1 MISRKLFSAILG
13 ASLALLC
20 SAPVLAQLGTA
31 GISGL
36 VTDTNGAA
44 VPNAH
49 VVVKN
54 KATGQTRE
62 TTASGEGIYTFQNL
76 PPASYEIRV
85 EAANFAP
92 AVVEAVTLNV
102 GEIPAINVTLSPA
115 GAQATV
121 VVTPGDVLNVDT
133 NTSQVAG
140 VINERTL
147 TNLPLNGRNFLDL
160 AFLIPGNAP
169 APNYDPTKTTT
180 IEVSSAGQLGRGGNI
195 AVDGADNNDDV
206 VGGTLQNF
214 PQDGIGEFQIATN
227 RFSAEIGRSASSAI
241 NIVTKGGSNDIH
253 GSGAFFF
260 RNSRL
265 SSVLPT
271 LDRNLITTQGRPPFD
286 REQYAASIGGP
297 IKRDRAWFFAAFEYR
312 NQDGVVITG
321 VRDLTARRVVT
332 SFSPAPLND
341 LLFTA
346 RGDWQTGKNDRMAFR
361 FSVQHEDDVDRGSLR
376 RPIGTA
382 DNRQHSFNRYNSF
395 VYNWTHTFSSNVL
408 NDFVFHENKFLNRIP
423 SFVENKNEI
432 RFPSVQDGG
441 NFRIP
446 QQTPQNRVQFRD
458 NLSWTKGAH
467 ALKFGGEFQRIDA
480 GAVFDLFGSG
490 TIETTE
496 DFGTLDRNGDGLVN
510 DNDIVIADTIRSTA
524 PVRPPTVND
533 LDNYYFAFYAQDDW
547 KVRPN
552 FTLNMGLRWEVD
564 TDAKNLKHFN
574 EINPILLPFVGS
586 SRSREYNNF
595 APRIGFNWD
604 PWRNGRTSIR
614 GGYGIYYDRI
624 VLEVPLL
631 ERLLDGRKLGI
642 EVRLG
647 SVCNTPDGS
656 CGSAGTFLPGTPTLT
671 NPFTGTAISGVGI
684 GINILDKNLST
695 PYVQQFNLGF
705 QRELTRDL
713 IVSVDGIH
721 SFGSKFIIGRFIGS
735 VFNPSIGG
743 NDDVVNIESSVK
755 TWYDG
760 LLVNVQKRFSNR
772 YSFNA
777 SYTLQKSFNFSND
790 DQIPFQVPPLNHKNL
805 RLDKGPPPNE
815 ERHRFTFHA
824 VADLPY
830 GFQLSPIYT
839 LASAVPFDIQI
850 PGGSRRICELQRNAG
865 GRTFHIGS
873 QLNAFITQLNAAGGS
888 LCASQNS
895 TTGEFQTRVILPLVR
910 DDLKLGDNF
919 QSFDLRLTKT
929 FKFGERFS
937 VQGIA
942 EVFNLFN
949 ITNIRGVNNVNF
961 SGFQNTL
968 TRDSQ
973 NSADPGFL
981 RSSSFGSAVQTAGGV
996 FGTGGPRAFQF
1007 AARVNF

>member
-1 MISRKLFSAILG
+1 MFSRKLFSATLLPIL
-13 ASLALLC
+13 
-20 SAPVLAQLGTA
+20 VLSSIAIVFGQLGTA

-36 VTDTNGAA
+36 VSDTNGAA
-44 VPNAH
+44 ITNAR

-62 TTASGEGIYTFQNL
+62 TTTSGEGTYTFQNL
-76 PPASYEIRV
+76 PPATYEIRV
-85 EAANFAP
+85 EAPNFAQ
-92 AVVEAVTLNV
+92 AVVETVTLNV
-102 GEIPAINVTLSPA
+102 GEIPAINVTLKPA
-115 GAQATV
+115 GAQETV
-121 VVTPGDVLNVDT
+121 VITPSDALSVDT
-133 NTSQVAG
+133 NTSQISG
-140 VINERTL
+140 VINDRTL
-147 TNLPLNGRNFLDL
+147 TNMPLNGRNFLDL

-241 NIVTKGGSNDIH
+241 NIITKSGSNEFH

-260 RNSRL
+260 RNSSL
-265 SSVLPT
+265 SAVLPT
-271 LDRNLITTQGRPPFD
+271 LDRNLVQAEGTPPFD
-286 REQYAASIGGP
+286 REQYAVSVGGP

-312 NQDGVVITG
+312 NQDGVVITA
-321 VRDLTARRVVT
+321 VRDLAARRVVT
-332 SFSPAPLND
+332 SFAPAPLND
-341 LLFTA
+341 LLFTG
-346 RGDWQTGKNDRMAFR
+346 RGDWQTGKKDRMAFR
-361 FSVQHEDDVDRGSLR
+361 YSDQREDDVDRGSLR

-382 DNRQHSFNRYNSF
+382 ENRQHSFNHYHAF
-395 VYNWTHTFSSNVL
+395 VYNWTHTFSPTLL
-408 NDFVFHENKFLNRIP
+408 NDFVFHENNFLNRIP

-458 NLSWTKGAH
+458 NLSWIRGVH
-467 ALKFGGEFQRIDA
+467 ALKFGGEFQRIDS

-496 DFGTLDRNGDGLVN
+496 DFATRDRNGDGQVN
-510 DNDIVIADTIRSTA
+510 DNDIVIADTIRSAA

-552 FTLNMGLRWEVD
+552 FTLNLGLRWEVD
-564 TDAKNLKHFN
+564 TDAKDLKHFD
-574 EINPILLPFVGS
+574 EINPILRPFVGT
-586 SRSREYNNF
+586 SRNREYNNF

-642 EVRLG
+642 QVRLG
-647 SVCNTPDGS
+647 SELDA
-656 CGSAGTFLPGTPTLT
+656 AGNFLPGTPTLA
-671 NPFTGTAISGVGI
+671 NPFTGTALTGVGI
-684 GINILDKNLST
+684 GINILDHNLST

-705 QRELTRDL
+705 QREFTRDL
-713 IVSVDGIH
+713 IFSADYIH
-721 SFGSKFIIGRFIGS
+721 AFGSKFIIGRFIGS

-760 LLVNVQKRFSNR
+760 MLLNAQKRFSNR

-790 DQIPFQVPPLNHKNL
+790 DQIPFQVPPLNPNNL

-815 ERHRFTFHA
+815 ERHRFTFQA
-824 VADLPY
+824 VVDMPY

-839 LASAVPFDIQI
+839 LASGVPFDIQLPPDIGGTRI
-850 PGGSRRICELQRNAG
+850 PVLQRNAA
-865 GRTFHIGS
+865 GRTFSTGS
-873 QLNAFITQLNAAGGS
+873 ELNTFINQFNTGRPL
-888 LCASQNS
+888 AS
-895 TTGEFQTRVILPLVR
+895 RLPLVR
-910 DDLKLGDNF
+910 DDLELGDSF
-919 QSFDLRLTKT
+919 QSLDVRVTKT
-929 FKFGERFS
+929 FRFSERFNI
-937 VQGIA
+937 QGLA

-949 ITNIRGVNNVNF
+949 VTNVRGVNNVNF

-968 TRDSQ
+968 LRDSS
-973 NSADPGFL
+973 NTADPGFL
-981 RSSSFGSAVQTAGGV
+981 RSSRFGSAIQTAGGV

-1007 AARVNF
+1007 AVRVNF

>member
-13 ASLALLC
+13 TSLALLW
-20 SAPVLAQLGTA
+20 SASVLAQLGTA

-36 VTDTNGAA
+36 VTDPNGAA
-44 VPNAH
+44 VPNAR

-54 KATGQTRE
+54 KATGQTRD

-76 PPASYEIRV
+76 PPATYEIRV
-85 EAANFAP
+85 EAPNFAP
-92 AVVEAVTLNV
+92 AIVEAVTLNV
-102 GEIPAINVTLSPA
+102 GEVPAINVTLSPA

-133 NTSQVAG
+133 NTSQVSG

-265 SSVLPT
+265 SAVLPT
-271 LDRNLITTQGRPPFD
+271 LDRALVQTAGRPPFD

-297 IKRDRAWFFAAFEYR
+297 IKRDRAWFFGAFEYR

-321 VRDLTARRVVT
+321 IRDLTAQRVVT
-332 SFSPAPLND
+332 SFSAAPLND
-341 LLFTA
+341 LLFTS

-361 FSVQHEDDVDRGSLR
+361 YSDQREDDVDRGSLR

-382 DNRQHSFNRYNSF
+382 DNRQHSFNKYHAF
-395 VYNWTHTFSSNVL
+395 VYNWTHTFSPTVL
-408 NDFVFHENKFLNRIP
+408 NDFIFHENNFLNRIP
-423 SFVENKNEI
+423 AFVENKNEI

-441 NFRIP
+441 NFRVP

-458 NLSWTKGAH
+458 NLSWARGAH

-480 GAVFDLFGSG
+480 GALFDLFGSG

-496 DFGTLDRNGDGLVN
+496 DFATRDRNGDGLIN
-510 DNDIVIADTIRSTA
+510 DNDIVIADTIRSAA
-524 PVRPPTVND
+524 PVRPPTVDN

-564 TDAKNLKHFN
+564 TDVKDLKHFN
-574 EINPILLPFVGS
+574 EINPILLPFTGS

-604 PWRNGRTSIR
+604 PWSNGRTSIR

-647 SVCNTPDGS
+647 SVLDA
-656 CGSAGTFLPGTPTLT
+656 AGNFVAGTPTLA
-671 NPFTGTAISGVGI
+671 NPFTGTPISGVGI
-684 GINILDKNLST
+684 GINILDRNLST

-705 QRELTRDL
+705 QREISRDL

-735 VFNPSIGG
+735 VFNPTIGG

-760 LLVNVQKRFSNR
+760 LLVSAQKRFSNR

-790 DQIPFQVPPLNHKNL
+790 DQIPFQVPPLNPNNL

-830 GFQLSPIYT
+830 GFQLSPIFT
-839 LASAVPFDIQI
+839 LASGVPFDIQLPPDIGGTRI
-850 PGGSRRICELQRNAG
+850 PVLQRNAG
-865 GRTFHIGS
+865 GRTFGTGS
-873 QLNAFITQLNAAGGS
+873 ELNAFISQFNTGRPL
-888 LCASQNS
+888 ASQ
-895 TTGEFQTRVILPLVR
+895 LPLVP
-910 DDLKLGDNF
+910 DNVKLGDSF
-919 QSFDLRLTKT
+919 QSLDLRLTKT
-929 FKFGERFS
+929 FRFNEHFNI
-937 VQGIA
+937 QGIA

-949 ITNIRGVNNVNF
+949 VTNIRGVNNVNF

-968 TRDSQ
+968 LRDSA
-973 NSADPGFL
+973 NIADPGFL
-981 RSSSFGSAVQTAGGV
+981 RSSRFGSAIQTAGGV

-1007 AARVNF
+1007 AVRVNY

>member
-1 MISRKLFSAILG
+1 MFSRKLFTATLLPALVLSLTAIV
-13 ASLALLC
+13 S
-20 SAPVLAQLGTA
+20 AQLGTA

-36 VTDTNGAA
+36 VLDPNGAA
-44 VPNAH
+44 VPNSR
-49 VVVKN
+49 VIVKN
-54 KATGQTRE
+54 TATGQTRE

-76 PPASYEIRV
+76 PPATYEIRV
-85 EAANFAP
+85 EAPNFAP
-92 AVVEAVTLNV
+92 SVVEKVILNV
-102 GEIPAINVTLSPA
+102 GEVPAINVTLKPA
-115 GAQATV
+115 GAQETV
-121 VVTPGDVLNVDT
+121 VITPSDVLSVDT
-133 NTSQVAG
+133 NTSQVSG

-214 PQDGIGEFQIATN
+214 PQDGIAEFQIATN

-241 NIVTKGGSNDIH
+241 NIVTKSGSNEFH

-260 RNSRL
+260 RHSRL
-265 SSVLPT
+265 SAVLPT
-271 LDRNLITTQGRPPFD
+271 LDRSLVAAQGRPPFD
-286 REQYAASIGGP
+286 REQYAVSIGGP

-332 SFSPAPLND
+332 SFSAAPLND
-341 LLFTA
+341 LLFTG
-346 RGDWQTGKNDRMAFR
+346 RGDWQVGKNDQMAFR
-361 FSVQHEDDVDRGSLR
+361 YSNQREDDVDRGSLR

-382 DNRQHSFNRYNSF
+382 DNRQHSFNRYHSF
-395 VYNWTHTFSSNVL
+395 VYNWTHTFSPNLL
-408 NDFVFHENKFLNRIP
+408 NEFVIHENNFLNRIP
-423 SFVENKNEI
+423 SFVENLNEI

-446 QQTPQNRVQFRD
+446 QQTPQNRWQVRD
-458 NLSWTKGAH
+458 NLSWTNGAH
-467 ALKFGGEFQRIDA
+467 AFKFGGEFQRLDA
-480 GAVFDLFGSG
+480 GALFDLFGSG

-496 DFGTLDRNGDGLVN
+496 DFATQDRNGDGQVN
-510 DNDIVIADTIRSTA
+510 DTDIVIADTIRSVA
-524 PVRPPTVND
+524 PVRPPTVED

-552 FTLNMGLRWEVD
+552 FTLNLGLRWEVD
-564 TDAKNLKHFN
+564 TDVKNLKNFDQ
-574 EINPILLPFVGS
+574 INPILIPFVGT

-595 APRIGFNWD
+595 APRVGFNWD
-604 PWRNGRTSIR
+604 PWRDGRTSIR
-614 GGYGIYYDRI
+614 GGYGVYYDRI

-642 EVRLG
+642 QVRLG
-647 SVCNTPDGS
+647 SELDA
-656 CGSAGTFLPGTPTLT
+656 AGNFLPGTPTLA
-671 NPFTGTAISGVGI
+671 NPFVGTALTGVGVGI
-684 GINILDKNLST
+684 NVLDPNLST

-713 IVSVDGIH
+713 IFSADYIH
-721 SFGSKFIIGRFIGS
+721 AFGSKFIIGRFIGS
-735 VFNPSIGG
+735 VFNPAIGG

-760 LLVNVQKRFSNR
+760 LLLNAQKRLSNR
-772 YSFNA
+772 YRFNA
-777 SYTLQKSFNFSND
+777 SYTLQKSFNYSND
-790 DQIPFQVPPLNHKNL
+790 DQIPFQVPPLNPNNL
-805 RLDKGPPPNE
+805 QLDKGPPPNE
-815 ERHRFTFHA
+815 ERHRFTFYA
-824 VADLPY
+824 EIGMPY

-839 LASAVPFDIQI
+839 LASDVPFDIQLPPDI
-850 PGGSRRICELQRNAG
+850 GGTRIRTLQRNAG
-865 GRTFHIGS
+865 ARTFHTGS
-873 QLNAFITQLNAAGGS
+873 ELNAFINEFNAGRP
-888 LCASQNS
+888 LAS
-895 TTGEFQTRVILPLVR
+895 RLPLVR
-910 DDLKLGDNF
+910 DDLHLGDPF
-919 QSFDLRLTKT
+919 QSLDVRLTKEFRIT
-929 FKFGERFS
+929 EHFNI
-937 VQGIA
+937 QGIA

-949 ITNIRGVNNVNF
+949 VTNIRGVNNVNF

-968 TRDSQ
+968 LRDSTDL
-973 NSADPGFL
+973 ADPGFL
-981 RSSSFGSAVQTAGGV
+981 RSSRFGSAIQTAGGV

-1007 AARVNF
+1007 AVRLIF

>member
-1 MISRKLFSAILG
+1 
-13 ASLALLC
+13 
-20 SAPVLAQLGTA
+20 VL
-31 GISGL
+31 
-36 VTDTNGAA
+36 DTNGAA
-44 VPNAH
+44 VPSAR

-62 TTASGEGIYTFQNL
+62 TTTSGEGTYTLQNL
-76 PPASYEIRV
+76 PPATYEVRV
-85 EAANFAP
+85 EASNFAQ
-92 AVVEAVTLNV
+92 AVVETVTLNV
-102 GEIPAINVTLSPA
+102 GEVLAINVTLSPA
-115 GAQATV
+115 GAQASV
-121 VVTPGDVLNVDT
+121 VITPSDVLNVDT

-147 TNLPLNGRNFLDL
+147 ANLPLNGRNFLDL

-214 PQDGIGEFQIATN
+214 PQDGIGEFQIVTN

-241 NIVTKGGSNDIH
+241 NIVTKGGSNEFH

-265 SSVLPT
+265 SAVLPT
-271 LDRNLITTQGRPPFD
+271 LDRGLVQTAGRPPFD
-286 REQYAASIGGP
+286 REQYTASIGGP

-332 SFSPAPLND
+332 SFSPALLND
-341 LLFTA
+341 LLFTT

-361 FSVQHEDDVDRGSLR
+361 YSDQREDDVDRGSLR

-382 DNRQHSFNRYNSF
+382 DNRQHSFNRYHSF
-395 VYNWTHTFSSNVL
+395 VYNWTHTFSPAVL
-408 NDFVFHENKFLNRIP
+408 NDVVFHENNFLNRIP

-458 NLSWTKGAH
+458 NLSWTTGAH

-490 TIETTE
+490 TLFTTE
-496 DFGTLDRNGDGLVN
+496 DFASRDRNSDGQVN
-510 DNDIVIADTIRSTA
+510 DNDIPVAITISSAA
-524 PVRPPTVND
+524 PVRPPTVDD

-552 FTLNMGLRWEVD
+552 FTLNLGLRWEVD
-564 TDAKNLKHFN
+564 TDAKNLKHFD

-595 APRIGFNWD
+595 APRVGFNWD
-604 PWRNGRTSIR
+604 PWSNGRTSIR

-631 ERLLDGRKLGI
+631 ERLLDGRKLSLG
-642 EVRLG
+642 VRTG
-647 SVCNTPDGS
+647 SVLDASGN
-656 CGSAGTFLPGTPTLT
+656 FVPGTPTLA
-671 NPFTGTAISGVGI
+671 NPFVGTLIPGAGAV

-695 PYVQQFNLGF
+695 PYVQQFNLGV
-705 QRELTRDL
+705 QREIAPDL
-713 IVSVDGIH
+713 VLSADFIH
-721 SFGSKFIIGRFIGS
+721 SFGSKFIIGRAIGS
-735 VFNPSIGG
+735 VFNPVAGG
-743 NDDVVNIESSVK
+743 TDGVVNIESSVK
-755 TWYDG
+755 NWYDG
-760 LLVNVQKRFSNR
+760 LLINAQKRFSHR

-790 DQIPFQVPPLNHKNL
+790 DQIPFQVGPLDNNNL
-805 RLDKGPPPNE
+805 RLEKGPPPNE
-815 ERHRFTFHA
+815 ERHRFTFYG
-824 VADLPY
+824 VVDIPY
-830 GFQLSPIYT
+830 GFQVSPIYT
-839 LASAVPFDIQI
+839 LASDVPFDIQLPPDIGGTRI
-850 PGGSRRICELQRNAG
+850 PQLQRNAG
-865 GRTFHIGS
+865 GRTFRTGS
-873 QLNAFITQLNAAGGS
+873 ELNVFINQFNAGRP
-888 LCASQNS
+888 LAS
-895 TTGEFQTRVILPLVR
+895 RLPLVR
-910 DDLKLGDNF
+910 DELKLGDSF

-929 FKFGERFS
+929 FRFSERFNI
-937 VQGIA
+937 QAIA

-949 ITNIRGVNNVNF
+949 VTNIRGVNNVNF

-968 TRDSQ
+968 LRDSA
-973 NSADPGFL
+973 NSAAPGYL

-996 FGTGGPRAFQF
+996 FGTGGPRGFQF
-1007 AARVNF
+1007 AVRINY

>member
-1 MISRKLFSAILG
+1 MFFRKPFYAPIVVALILSSG
-13 ASLALLC
+13 TIA
-20 SAPVLAQLGTA
+20 VGQLGTA
-31 GISGL
+31 GISGQVL
-36 VTDTNGAA
+36 DTNGAA
-44 VPNAH
+44 ITNAR
-49 VVVKN
+49 VVVRN

-62 TTASGEGIYTFQNL
+62 TTTGSEGTYTFQNL
-76 PPASYEIRV
+76 PPANYEIRV
-85 EAANFAP
+85 EAQNFAQ
-92 AVVEAVTLNV
+92 AVVETVPLNV
-102 GEIPAINVTLSPA
+102 GEVPAINVTLSPA
-115 GAQATV
+115 GAEATV
-121 VVTPGDVLNVDT
+121 VITPSDVLNVDT
-133 NTSQVAG
+133 NTSQIAG

-214 PQDGIGEFQIATN
+214 PQDGIAEFQIATN

-241 NIVTKGGSNDIH
+241 NIVTKGGSNEFH

-265 SSVLPT
+265 SAILPT
-271 LDRNLITTQGRPPFD
+271 LDRDLVRAQGRPPFD
-286 REQYAASIGGP
+286 REQYAVSFGGP
-297 IKRDRAWFFAAFEYR
+297 VARDRAWFFAAFEYR

-321 VRDLTARRVVT
+321 VRDLASRRVLT

-341 LLFTA
+341 LLFTT
-346 RGDWQTGKNDRMAFR
+346 RGDWQTGRNDRMAFR
-361 FSVQHEDDVDRGSLR
+361 FSMQREDDVDRGSLR

-382 DNRQHSFNRYNSF
+382 ENRQHSFNKYYSF
-395 VYNWTHTFSSNVL
+395 VYNWAHTFSPNLL
-408 NDFVFHENKFLNRIP
+408 NDFVFHENNFLNRIP
-423 SFVENKNEI
+423 AFVENRNEI

-446 QQTPQNRVQFRD
+446 QQTPQNRVQIRD
-458 NLSWTKGAH
+458 NLSWTRGRH
-467 ALKFGGEFQRIDA
+467 AWKFGGEFQRLDA

-490 TIETTE
+490 TIETVE
-496 DFGTLDRNGDGLVN
+496 DFATQDRNGDGQIN
-510 DNDIVIADTIRSTA
+510 DNDILIADTIRSAA
-524 PVRPPTVND
+524 PVRPPTVQD

-552 FTLNMGLRWEVD
+552 FTLNLGLRWEVD
-564 TDAKNLKHFN
+564 TDTKNLRNFDA
-574 EINPILLPFVGS
+574 INPILRPFVGT
-586 SRSREYNNF
+586 SRSREYDNF
-595 APRIGFNWD
+595 GPRVGFNWD
-604 PWRNGRTSIR
+604 PWADGRTSIR

-631 ERLLDGRKLGI
+631 ERLLDGRKLAI

-647 SVCNTPDGS
+647 SEVDA
-656 CGSAGTFLPGTPTLT
+656 AGNFLPGTPTLA
-671 NPFTGTAISGVGI
+671 NPFTGTPITGVGI
-684 GINILDKNLST
+684 GINILDSDLST

-705 QRELTRDL
+705 QRELARDL
-713 IVSVDGIH
+713 IISGDYIH
-721 SFGSKFIIGRFIGS
+721 AFGSKFIIGRFIGS
-735 VFNPSIGG
+735 VFNPNIGG

-760 LLVNVQKRFSNR
+760 FLFNAQKRFSNR

-790 DQIPFQVPPLNHKNL
+790 DQIPFQVPPLNPNNL
-805 RLDKGPPPNE
+805 QLDKGPPPNE

-824 VADLPY
+824 VIDMPY
-830 GFQLSPIYT
+830 DFQLSPIFT
-839 LASAVPFDIQI
+839 LASGVPFDIQLPPDLGSTRI
-850 PGGSRRICELQRNAG
+850 PVLQRNAA
-865 GRTFHIGS
+865 GRTFQRGS
-873 QLNAFITQLNAAGGS
+873 ELNAFITQFNSGRPLT
-888 LCASQNS
+888 SQ
-895 TTGEFQTRVILPLVR
+895 LPLVR
-910 DDLKLGDNF
+910 DELELGDSF

-929 FKFGERFS
+929 FRFTEHFNI
-937 VQGIA
+937 QGIA

-949 ITNIRGVNNVNF
+949 VTNVRGVNNVNF
-961 SGFQNTL
+961 SGFRNTL
-968 TRDSQ
+968 LRDST
-973 NSADPGFL
+973 NPADPGFL
-981 RSSSFGSAVQTAGGV
+981 RSSRFGSAIQTAGGV

-1007 AARVNF
+1007 AVRVNF

>member
-1 MISRKLFSAILG
+1 MFSRKLFSATL
-13 ASLALLC
+13 LPALVI
-20 SAPVLAQLGTA
+20 SSMAIVFAQLGTA

-36 VTDTNGAA
+36 VSDTNGAA
-44 VPNAH
+44 IANAR
-49 VVVKN
+49 VIVKN

-62 TTASGEGIYTFQNL
+62 ATASSEGIYTLQNL
-76 PPASYEIRV
+76 PPATYEIRV
-85 EAANFAP
+85 EAPNFAQ
-92 AVVEAVTLNV
+92 AVVESVTLNV
-102 GEIPAINVTLSPA
+102 GEVPAINVTLKPA
-115 GAQATV
+115 GAQETV
-121 VVTPGDVLNVDT
+121 VVTPGEVLAVDT
-133 NTSQVAG
+133 NTSQISG

-271 LDRNLITTQGRPPFD
+271 LDRNLVSTQGRPPFD

-321 VRDLTARRVVT
+321 IRDLTARRVVT
-332 SFSPAPLND
+332 SFSAAPLND

-361 FSVQHEDDVDRGSLR
+361 YSDQREDDVDRGSLR

-382 DNRQHSFNRYNSF
+382 DNRQHSFNKYHSF
-395 VYNWTHTFSSNVL
+395 VYNWTHTFSPTLL

-423 SFVENKNEI
+423 AFVENENEI

-441 NFRIP
+441 NFRVP
-446 QQTPQNRVQFRD
+446 QQTPQNRLQFRD
-458 NLSWTKGAH
+458 NLSWATGAH
-467 ALKFGGEFQRIDA
+467 ALKFGDEFQRIDA
-480 GAVFDLFGSG
+480 GALFDLFGSG

-496 DFGTLDRNGDGLVN
+496 DFATRDRNGDGLVN

-524 PVRPPTVND
+524 PVRPPTVDN
-533 LDNYYFAFYAQDDW
+533 LDNYYFALYAQDDW

-564 TDAKNLKHFN
+564 TDVKNLKHFN
-574 EINPILLPFVGS
+574 EINPILLPFTGS

-642 EVRLG
+642 QVRLG
-647 SVCNTPDGS
+647 SELDA
-656 CGSAGTFLPGTPTLT
+656 AGNFLPGTPTLA
-671 NPFTGTAISGVGI
+671 NPFTGTALTGVGI
-684 GINILDKNLST
+684 GINILDKNLRT

-705 QRELTRDL
+705 QRELRRDL
-713 IVSVDGIH
+713 VVSVDGIH

-735 VFNPSIGG
+735 VFNPAIGG

-760 LLVNVQKRFSNR
+760 LLVSAQKRFSNR

-790 DQIPFQVPPLNHKNL
+790 DQIPFQVPPLNPNNL
-805 RLDKGPPPNE
+805 LLDKGPPPNE

-839 LASAVPFDIQI
+839 LASGVPFDIQLPPDIGGTRI
-850 PGGSRRICELQRNAG
+850 PQLQRNAG
-865 GRTFHIGS
+865 GRTFRTGS
-873 QLNAFITQLNAAGGS
+873 ELNAFINQYNTGRPLV
-888 LCASQNS
+888 SQ
-895 TTGEFQTRVILPLVR
+895 LPLVP
-910 DDLKLGDNF
+910 DNVKLGDSF
-919 QSFDLRLTKT
+919 QSLDLRLTKT
-929 FKFGERFS
+929 FRFS
-937 VQGIA
+937 EHFNIQGIA

-949 ITNIRGVNNVNF
+949 VTNIRGVNNVNF

-968 TRDSQ
+968 LRDSA
-973 NSADPGFL
+973 NTADPGFL
-981 RSSSFGSAVQTAGGV
+981 RSSSFGSAIQTAGGV

-1007 AARVNF
+1007 AVRVNY

>member
-1 MISRKLFSAILG
+1 MFSRRFFAAMLLPAL
-13 ASLALLC
+13 LLC
-20 SAPVLAQLGTA
+20 SMSIVFAQLGTA

-44 VPNAH
+44 IANSRVT
-49 VVVKN
+49 VKN

-62 TTASGEGIYTFQNL
+62 TTANAEGIYTFQNL
-76 PPASYEIRV
+76 PPATYEIRV
-85 EAANFAP
+85 EATNFAP
-92 AVVEAVTLNV
+92 SVVESVTLNV
-102 GEIPAINVTLSPA
+102 GEVPAINVTLKPA
-115 GAQATV
+115 GASETV
-121 VVTPGDVLNVDT
+121 IITPSDVISVDT
-133 NTSQVAG
+133 NTSQISG

-227 RFSAEIGRSASSAI
+227 RFTAEIGRSASSAI
-241 NIVTKGGSNDIH
+241 NIVTKSGSNEFH

-265 SSVLPT
+265 SAVLPT
-271 LDRNLITTQGRPPFD
+271 LDRSLVAAQGRPPFD
-286 REQYAASIGGP
+286 REQYATSIGGP

-321 VRDLTARRVVT
+321 VRDLAARRVVT
-332 SFSPAPLND
+332 SFAAAPLND
-341 LLFTA
+341 LLFIG
-346 RGDWQTGKNDRMAFR
+346 RGDWQVSNHDRMAFR
-361 FSVQHEDDVDRGSLR
+361 YSDQREDDIDRGSLR

-382 DNRQHSFNRYNSF
+382 DNRQHSFNRYHAF
-395 VYNWTHTFSSNVL
+395 VYNWTHIFSPRVL
-408 NDFVFHENKFLNRIP
+408 NDFVFHENNFLNRIP
-423 SFVENKNEI
+423 SFVENRNEI

-458 NLSWTKGAH
+458 NLSWTRGAH
-467 ALKFGGEFQRIDA
+467 ALKFGGEFQRIDS

-496 DFGTLDRNGDGLVN
+496 DFATRDRNGDGQIN
-510 DNDIVIADTIRSTA
+510 DNDIVIADTIRSVA
-524 PVRPPTVND
+524 PVRPPTVEN
-533 LDNYYFAFYAQDDW
+533 LDNYYFAFYGQDDW
-547 KVRPN
+547 KIRPN
-552 FTLNMGLRWEVD
+552 FTLNLGLRWEVD
-564 TDAKNLKHFN
+564 TDAKDLKHFD
-574 EINPILLPFVGS
+574 EINPILRPFVGT
-586 SRSREYNNF
+586 SRGREYNNF

-604 PWRNGRTSIR
+604 PWRDGRTSIR

-631 ERLLDGRKLGI
+631 ERLLDGRKLAI
-642 EVRLG
+642 QVRLG
-647 SVCNTPDGS
+647 SQLDA
-656 CGSAGTFLPGTPTLT
+656 AGNFLPGTPTLA
-671 NPFTGTAISGVGI
+671 NPFVGTALTGVGI
-684 GINILDKNLST
+684 GINILDHDLST

-713 IVSVDGIH
+713 ILSADYIH
-721 SFGSKFIIGRFIGS
+721 AFGSKFIIGRFIGS

-760 LLVNVQKRFSNR
+760 MLLNVQKRFSNR

-790 DQIPFQVPPLNHKNL
+790 DQIPFQVPPLNANNL

-815 ERHRFTFHA
+815 ERHRFTFNA
-824 VADLPY
+824 VVDIPY

-839 LASAVPFDIQI
+839 LASDVPFDIQLPPDIGGTRI
-850 PGGSRRICELQRNAG
+850 PALQRNAG
-865 GRTFHIGS
+865 GRTFRTGS
-873 QLNAFITQLNAAGGS
+873 ELNAFINAFNTGRPV
-888 LCASQNS
+888 AS
-895 TTGEFQTRVILPLVR
+895 RLPLVR
-910 DDLKLGDNF
+910 DDLNLGDSF
-919 QSFDLRLTKT
+919 QSLDVRLTKT
-929 FKFGERFS
+929 FHFTERFNL
-937 VQGIA
+937 QGIA

-949 ITNIRGVNNVNF
+949 VTNIRGVNNVNF

-968 TRDSQ
+968 LRDST
-973 NSADPGFL
+973 NPADPGFL
-981 RSSSFGSAVQTAGGV
+981 RSSTFGSAIQTAGGV

-1007 AARVNF
+1007 AVRVNF

>member
-1 MISRKLFSAILG
+1 MLSRKLFSANLV
-13 ASLALLC
+13 LALIL
-20 SAPVLAQLGTA
+20 SAVATTFGQLGTA
-31 GISGL
+31 GISGQVL
-36 VTDTNGAA
+36 DTNGAA
-44 VPNAH
+44 VPSAR

-54 KATGQTRE
+54 KATGQARE
-62 TTASGEGIYTFQNL
+62 TTTSGEGTYTFQNL
-76 PPASYEIRV
+76 PPATYEIRI
-85 EAANFAP
+85 EAINFAQ
-92 AVVEAVTLNV
+92 AVVETVTLNV
-102 GEIPAINVTLSPA
+102 GEVPAINVTLSPA
-115 GAQATV
+115 GAQASV
-121 VVTPGDVLNVDT
+121 VITPSDVLNVDT

-147 TNLPLNGRNFLDL
+147 ANLPLNGRNFLDL

-214 PQDGIGEFQIATN
+214 PQDGIGEFQIVTN
-227 RFSAEIGRSASSAI
+227 RFSAEVGRSASSAI
-241 NIVTKGGSNDIH
+241 NIVTKSGGNDFH
-253 GSGAFFF
+253 GAGAFYY

-265 SSVLPT
+265 SAVLPT
-271 LDRNLITTQGRPPFD
+271 LDRGLVQTEGRPPFD

-321 VRDLTARRVVT
+321 VRDLVGRRVIT
-332 SFSPAPLND
+332 SFSAAPLND
-341 LLFTA
+341 LLFTG

-361 FSVQHEDDVDRGSLR
+361 YSDQREDDVDRGSLR
-376 RPIGTA
+376 RPIGTG
-382 DNRQHSFNRYNSF
+382 DNRQHSFNRYHSF
-395 VYNWTHTFSSNVL
+395 VYNWTHTFSPTVL
-408 NDFVFHENKFLNRIP
+408 NDFVFHENNFLNRIP

-458 NLSWTKGAH
+458 NLSWAAGAH

-496 DFGTLDRNGDGLVN
+496 DFAARDRNGDGQVN
-510 DNDIVIADTIRSTA
+510 DNDIVIADTIRSAA
-524 PVRPPTVND
+524 PVRPPTVDD

-552 FTLNMGLRWEVD
+552 FTLNLGLRWEVD

-647 SVCNTPDGS
+647 SVLDA
-656 CGSAGTFLPGTPTLT
+656 AGNFVPGTPTLA
-671 NPFTGTAISGVGI
+671 NPFIGTAISGVGI

-695 PYVQQFNLGF
+695 PYVQQFNVGF

-713 IVSVDGIH
+713 ILSADYIH

-760 LLVNVQKRFSNR
+760 LLVNAQKRFGDR

-790 DQIPFQVPPLNHKNL
+790 DQIPFQVPPLNPNNL

-824 VADLPY
+824 VVDMPY

-839 LASAVPFDIQI
+839 LASDVPFDIQLPPDIGGTRI
-850 PGGSRRICELQRNAG
+850 PQLQRNAG
-865 GRTFHIGS
+865 GRTFRTGS
-873 QLNAFITQLNAAGGS
+873 ELNTFINEFNTTRPV
-888 LCASQNS
+888 AS
-895 TTGEFQTRVILPLVR
+895 RLPLVR
-910 DDLKLGDNF
+910 DDLKLGDSF
-919 QSFDLRLTKT
+919 QSLDLRLTKT
-929 FKFGERFS
+929 FRFS
-937 VQGIA
+937 EHFNIQGIA

-949 ITNIRGVNNVNF
+949 ITNVRGVNNVNF

-968 TRDSQ
+968 LRDSA

-981 RSSSFGSAVQTAGGV
+981 RSSRFGSAIQTAGGV

-1007 AARVNF
+1007 AVRVNY

>member
-1 MISRKLFSAILG
+1 MISRKLFSATLGIL
-13 ASLALLC
+13 LALLW
-20 SAPVLAQLGTA
+20 SVPTLAQLGTA

-36 VTDTNGAA
+36 VSDTNGAA
-44 VPNAH
+44 IPNSR
-49 VVVKN
+49 VIVKN

-76 PPASYEIRV
+76 PPATYEIRV
-85 EAANFAP
+85 EATNFAP
-92 AVVEAVTLNV
+92 AVVESVTLNV
-102 GEIPAINVTLSPA
+102 GEVPAINVTLKPA
-115 GAQATV
+115 GAQETV
-121 VVTPGDVLNVDT
+121 TVSDVLKVDT

-147 TNLPLNGRNFLDL
+147 LSLPLNGRNFLDL

-227 RFSAEIGRSASSAI
+227 RFTAEIGRSASSAI
-241 NIVTKGGSNDIH
+241 NIVTKSGGNDFH

-265 SSVLPT
+265 SSILPT
-271 LDRNLITTQGRPPFD
+271 LDRDLVRTSGRPPFD
-286 REQYAASIGGP
+286 REQYAGSIGGP
-297 IKRDRAWFFAAFEYR
+297 IKRERAWFFSAFEYR

-321 VRDLTARRVVT
+321 VRDLAARRVVT

-341 LLFTA
+341 QLFTG
-346 RGDWQTGKNDRMAFR
+346 RVDWQTGKKDRMAFR
-361 FSVQHEDDVDRGSLR
+361 YSDQREDDVDRGSLR

-382 DNRQHSFNRYNSF
+382 DNRQHSFNKYKSF
-395 VYNWTHTFSSNVL
+395 VYNWTHTFSPRVL
-408 NDFVFHENKFLNRIP
+408 NDFVFHENNFLNRIP
-423 SFVENKNEI
+423 SFVTNKNEI

-446 QQTPQNRVQFRD
+446 QQTPQNRIQFRD

-467 ALKFGGEFQRIDA
+467 ALKFGGEFQRIDS

-496 DFGTLDRNGDGLVN
+496 DFAIRDRNGDGQIN
-510 DNDIVIADTIRSTA
+510 DNDIVIADTIRSIA
-524 PVRPPTVND
+524 PVRPPTVTN

-564 TDAKNLKHFN
+564 TDAKDLKHFN
-574 EINPILLPFVGS
+574 EINPILLPFAGT

-595 APRIGFNWD
+595 APRFGFNWD
-604 PWRNGRTSIR
+604 PWSNGRTSIR

-631 ERLLDGRKLGI
+631 ERLLDGRKLAI

-647 SVCNTPDGS
+647 SVLDA
-656 CGSAGTFLPGTPTLT
+656 AGNFVPGTPTLA
-671 NPFTGTAISGVGI
+671 NPFTGTPLTGVGI

-705 QRELTRDL
+705 QRELARDL

-721 SFGSKFIIGRFIGS
+721 AFGSKFIIGRFIGS

-760 LLVNVQKRFSNR
+760 LLVNVQKRFSHR
-772 YSFNA
+772 YSFNG
-777 SYTLQKSFNFSND
+777 SYTLQKSFNFAND
-790 DQIPFQVPPLNHKNL
+790 DQIPFQVPPLNPNNL

-815 ERHRFTFHA
+815 ERHRFTFNA
-824 VADLPY
+824 VVDIPY

-839 LASAVPFDIQI
+839 LASDVPFDIQLPPDLGSTRI
-850 PGGSRRICELQRNAG
+850 PQLQRNAG
-865 GRTFHIGS
+865 GRTFRTGAELNTFIN
-873 QLNAFITQLNAAGGS
+873 QLNAGRPV
-888 LCASQNS
+888 AS
-895 TTGEFQTRVILPLVR
+895 RLPLVR
-910 DDLKLGDNF
+910 DDLRLGDSF

-929 FKFGERFS
+929 FRFS
-937 VQGIA
+937 EHFNIQGIA

-949 ITNIRGVNNVNF
+949 VTNIRGVNNVNF

-968 TRDSQ
+968 LRDSS
-973 NSADPGFL
+973 NVADAGFL
-981 RSSSFGSAVQTAGGV
+981 RSSRFGSAIQTAGGV

-1007 AARVNF
+1007 AVRVNF

>member
-1 MISRKLFSAILG
+1 MFSRKLFRTTLLPTLVL
-13 ASLALLC
+13 SLTAT
-20 SAPVLAQLGTA
+20 AFAQLGTT
-31 GISGL
+31 GVSGL

-44 VPNAH
+44 VPNSR
-49 VVVKN
+49 VIVKN

-76 PPASYEIRV
+76 PPATYELRV
-85 EAANFAP
+85 EATGFAP
-92 AVVEAVTLNV
+92 AVVESVTLNV
-102 GEIPAINVTLSPA
+102 GEVPAINITLKPGRLVETVTVQPSE
-115 GAQATV
+115 V
-121 VVTPGDVLNVDT
+121 VGVDT
-133 NTSQVAG
+133 NTSQISG
-140 VINERTL
+140 VINERTV

-227 RFSAEIGRSASSAI
+227 RFSADIGRSASSAI
-241 NIVTKGGSNDIH
+241 NIVTKTGSNEFH

-260 RNSRL
+260 RHSRL
-265 SSVLPT
+265 SAVLPT
-271 LDRNLITTQGRPPFD
+271 LDRSLVAAQGRPPFD
-286 REQYAASIGGP
+286 REQYAVSIGGP
-297 IKRDRAWFFAAFEYR
+297 IKRNHAWFFGAFEYR

-341 LLFTA
+341 LLFTG
-346 RGDWQTGKNDRMAFR
+346 RGDWQVGQNDRMGFR
-361 FSVQHEDDVDRGSLR
+361 YSEQREDDVDRGSLR
-376 RPIGTA
+376 RPIGAA
-382 DNRQHSFNRYNSF
+382 DNRQHSFNRYHAF
-395 VYNWTHTFSSNVL
+395 VYNWTHILSPRVV
-408 NDFVFHENKFLNRIP
+408 NDFVFHENNFLNRIP
-423 SFVENKNEI
+423 SFVENRNEI

-480 GAVFDLFGSG
+480 GALFDLFGSG

-496 DFGTLDRNGDGLVN
+496 DFAARDRNGDGQVN
-510 DNDIVIADTIRSTA
+510 DNDILIADTIRSVA
-524 PVRPPTVND
+524 PVRPPTVDD
-533 LDNYYFAFYAQDDW
+533 LDNYYFAFYVQDDW
-547 KVRPN
+547 KVRSN
-552 FTLNMGLRWEVD
+552 LTLNLGLRWEVD
-564 TDAKNLKHFN
+564 TDVRNLKHFD
-574 EINPILLPFVGS
+574 EINPILIPVVGN
-586 SRSREYNNF
+586 SRNREYNNF
-595 APRIGFNWD
+595 APRIGFNWI
-604 PWRNGRTSIR
+604 PWLWGRTAIR

-642 EVRLG
+642 QVRLG
-647 SVCNTPDGS
+647 SEVDA
-656 CGSAGTFLPGTPTLT
+656 AGNFVPGTATLA
-671 NPFTGTAISGVGI
+671 NPFVGTPLTGVGI
-684 GINILDKNLST
+684 GINVLDRDLST
-695 PYVQQFNLGF
+695 PYVQQFNFGI
-705 QRELTRDL
+705 QQELTGNL
-713 IVSVDGIH
+713 ILSGDYIH
-721 SFGSKFIIGRFIGS
+721 AFGSKFIIGRFIGS
-735 VFNPSIGG
+735 VFNPAIGG

-760 LLVNVQKRFSNR
+760 MLLNLQKRFSGR

-790 DQIPFQVPPLNHKNL
+790 DQVPFQVPPLNPNNL

-815 ERHRFTFHA
+815 ERHRFTFYA
-824 VADLPY
+824 VADLPH

-839 LASAVPFDIQI
+839 LASDVPFDIQLPPDIGGTRI
-850 PGGSRRICELQRNAG
+850 PVLQRNAG
-865 GRTFHIGS
+865 GRTFRTGS
-873 QLNAFITQLNAAGGS
+873 ELNAFINAF
-888 LCASQNS
+888 N
-895 TTGEFQTRVILPLVR
+895 TGRPITSRLPLVR
-910 DDLKLGDNF
+910 DDLNLGDSF

-929 FKFGERFS
+929 FRFTENFT

-949 ITNIRGVNNVNF
+949 VTNIRGVNNVNF

-968 TRDSQ
+968 LRDSD
-973 NSADPGFL
+973 NPADAGFL
-981 RSSSFGSAVQTAGGV
+981 RSSRFGSAIQTAGGV

-1007 AARVNF
+1007 AVRVNF

>member
-1 MISRKLFSAILG
+1 MFSRRLFSATL
-13 ASLALLC
+13 LPAL
-20 SAPVLAQLGTA
+20 VLSSMAIVFAQLGTA
-31 GISGL
+31 GISGI
-36 VTDTNGAA
+36 VSDTNGAA
-44 VPNAH
+44 VTNAR

-62 TTASGEGIYTFQNL
+62 TTTSGEGTYTFQNL
-76 PPASYEIRV
+76 TPATYEIRV
-85 EAANFAP
+85 EATNFAQ

-102 GEIPAINVTLSPA
+102 GEIPAINVTLRPA

-121 VVTPGDVLNVDT
+121 VITPGDVLNVDT
-133 NTSQVAG
+133 NTSQVSG

-214 PQDGIGEFQIATN
+214 PQDGIGEFQIVTN

-241 NIVTKGGSNDIH
+241 NIVTKGGSNEFH

-265 SSVLPT
+265 SAVLPT
-271 LDRNLITTQGRPPFD
+271 LDRGLVQTAGRPPFD

-321 VRDLTARRVVT
+321 VRDLTAGRVVT

-341 LLFTA
+341 LLFTT
-346 RGDWQTGKNDRMAFR
+346 RGDWQTAKNDRMAFR
-361 FSVQHEDDVDRGSLR
+361 YSDQREDDVDRGSLR

-382 DNRQHSFNRYNSF
+382 DNRQHSFNKYHSF
-395 VYNWTHTFSSNVL
+395 VYNWTHTFSPTLL
-408 NDFVFHENKFLNRIP
+408 NDFIFHENNFLNRIP
-423 SFVENKNEI
+423 AFVENENEI

-441 NFRIP
+441 NFRVP

-458 NLSWTKGAH
+458 NLSWATGAH

-480 GAVFDLFGSG
+480 GALFDLFGSG

-496 DFGTLDRNGDGLVN
+496 DFATRDRNGDGLVN
-510 DNDIVIADTIRSTA
+510 DNDIVIADTIRSAA
-524 PVRPPTVND
+524 PVRPPTVDN

-552 FTLNMGLRWEVD
+552 FTLNLGLRWEVD
-564 TDAKNLKHFN
+564 TDARNLKHFN
-574 EINPILLPFVGS
+574 EINPILLPFTGS

-647 SVCNTPDGS
+647 SVLDG
-656 CGSAGTFLPGTPTLT
+656 AGNFVPGTPTLA
-671 NPFTGTAISGVGI
+671 NPFTGAAISGVGI

-713 IVSVDGIH
+713 VISVDGIH

-760 LLVNVQKRFSNR
+760 LLVSAQKRFSNR

-790 DQIPFQVPPLNHKNL
+790 DQIPFQVPPLNPNNL

-824 VADLPY
+824 VVDMPH

-839 LASAVPFDIQI
+839 LASGVPFDIQLPPDIGGTRI
-850 PGGSRRICELQRNAG
+850 PQLQRNAG
-865 GRTFHIGS
+865 GRTFRTGS
-873 QLNAFITQLNAAGGS
+873 ELNAFINQFNTGRPLGS
-888 LCASQNS
+888 Q
-895 TTGEFQTRVILPLVR
+895 LPLVS
-910 DDLKLGDNF
+910 DNVKLGDSF
-919 QSFDLRLTKT
+919 QSLDLRLTKT
-929 FKFGERFS
+929 FRFNEHFNI
-937 VQGIA
+937 QGIA

-949 ITNIRGVNNVNF
+949 VTNIRGVNNVNF

-968 TRDSQ
+968 LRDSA
-973 NSADPGFL
+973 NSTDPGFL
-981 RSSSFGSAVQTAGGV
+981 RSSRFGSAIQTAGGV

-1007 AARVNF
+1007 AVRINY

>member
-1 MISRKLFSAILG
+1 MFSQRVLTTFVLG
-13 ASLALLC
+13 LLLSC
-20 SAPVLAQLGTA
+20 ATTIFAQLGTA
-31 GISGL
+31 GISGQVL
-36 VTDTNGAA
+36 DTNGAA
-44 VPNAH
+44 VPSAR
-49 VVVKN
+49 VIVKN
-54 KATGQTRE
+54 RATGQTRE
-62 TTASGEGIYTFQNL
+62 TNTGGEGTYTFQNL
-76 PPASYEIRV
+76 PPATYEIRV
-85 EAANFAP
+85 EANNFAP
-92 AVVEAVTLNV
+92 AIVETVTLNV
-102 GEIPAINVTLSPA
+102 GEVPAINVTLSPA
-115 GAQATV
+115 GAQETV
-121 VVTPGDVLNVDT
+121 VITPSDVLNVDT

-214 PQDGIGEFQIATN
+214 PQDGIGEFQIVTN
-227 RFSAEIGRSASSAI
+227 RFSAEIGRSASSAV
-241 NIVTKGGSNDIH
+241 NIITKSGSNEFH
-253 GSGAFFF
+253 GSGGFFF

-265 SSVLPT
+265 SAVLPT
-271 LDRNLITTQGRPPFD
+271 LDRGLVAAQGRPPFD
-286 REQYAASIGGP
+286 REQYAVSLGGP
-297 IKRDRAWFFAAFEYR
+297 INRDKAWFFAAFEYR

-321 VRDLTARRVVT
+321 VRDLAARRVVT
-332 SFSPAPLND
+332 GFSPAPLND
-341 LLFTA
+341 LLFTGRA
-346 RGDWQTGKNDRMAFR
+346 DWQAGRNDRMAFR
-361 FSVQHEDDVDRGSLR
+361 YSHQRENDVDRGSLR

-382 DNRQHSFNRYNSF
+382 DNRQHSFNRYHSF
-395 VYNWTHTFSSNVL
+395 VYNWTHTFSPTVL

-423 SFVENKNEI
+423 SFVENRNEI

-446 QQTPQNRVQFRD
+446 QQTPQNRIQLRD
-458 NLSWTKGAH
+458 NLSWTKGSH

-480 GAVFDLFGSG
+480 GALFDLFGSG
-490 TIETTE
+490 TIETSE
-496 DFGTLDRNGDGLVN
+496 DFATQDRNGDGQVN
-510 DNDIVIADTIRSTA
+510 DNDILIADTIRSAA
-524 PVRPPTVND
+524 PVRPPTVED
-533 LDNYYFAFYAQDDW
+533 LDNHYFAFYVQDDW

-552 FTLNMGLRWEVD
+552 FTLNLGLRWEVD
-564 TDAKNLKHFN
+564 TDTRNLNHFN
-574 EINPILLPFVGS
+574 EINPILLPFVGT
-586 SRSREYNNF
+586 SRGREYDNF
-595 APRIGFNWD
+595 APRVGFNWD
-604 PWRNGRTSIR
+604 PWSNGRTSIR

-631 ERLLDGRKLGI
+631 ERLLDGRKLAI

-647 SVCNTPDGS
+647 SEVDA
-656 CGSAGTFLPGTPTLT
+656 AGNFLPGTPTLT
-671 NPFTGTAISGVGI
+671 NPFTGTPISGVGI
-684 GINILDKNLST
+684 GINILDRDLST
-695 PYVQQFNLGF
+695 PYVQQFNLGV

-713 IVSVDGIH
+713 ILSADYIH

-743 NDDVVNIESSVK
+743 SDDVVNIESSVK

-760 LLVNVQKRFSNR
+760 LLLNAQKRFSDR

-790 DQIPFQVPPLNHKNL
+790 DQIPFQVPPLNPNNL

-824 VADLPY
+824 VVDLPY

-839 LASAVPFDIQI
+839 LASDVPFDIQLPPDIGGTRI
-850 PGGSRRICELQRNAG
+850 PQLQRNAG
-865 GRTFHIGS
+865 ARTFRSGSELNAFIS
-873 QLNAFITQLNAAGGS
+873 QLNA
-888 LCASQNS
+888 
-895 TTGEFQTRVILPLVR
+895 TRPLVSRLPLVR
-910 DDLKLGDNF
+910 DDLELGDSF

-929 FKFGERFS
+929 FRFTEH
-937 VQGIA
+937 VNIQAIA

-949 ITNIRGVNNVNF
+949 VTNIRGVNNVNF

-968 TRDSQ
+968 LRDSA

-981 RSSSFGSAVQTAGGV
+981 QSSRFGSAIQTAGGV

-1007 AARVNF
+1007 AVRLNY

>member
-1 MISRKLFSAILG
+1 MLSRKIVCV
-13 ASLALLC
+13 SLSLLAFL
-20 SAPVLAQLGTA
+20 SLSFDARAQLGTA

-36 VTDTNGAA
+36 VSDTNGAA
-44 VPNAH
+44 VPQAR

-62 TTASGEGIYTFQNL
+62 TTSTGEGMYTFQNL
-76 PPASYEIRV
+76 PPATYEVTV
-85 EAANFAP
+85 EAPNFA
-92 AVVEAVTLNV
+92 ATVVETVTLNV
-102 GEIPAINVTLSPA
+102 GEVPAINVTLNPA
-115 GAQATV
+115 GTKATV
-121 VVTPGDVLNVDT
+121 VVNPTEALNVDT
-133 NTSQVAG
+133 NTSQIAG
-140 VINERTL
+140 VINQRTL
-147 TNLPLNGRNFLDL
+147 VNLPLNGRNFLDL

-227 RFSAEIGRSASSAI
+227 RFSAEVGRSASSAI
-241 NIVTKGGSNDIH
+241 NIVTKGGTNDIH

-260 RNSRL
+260 RHSAL
-265 SSVLPT
+265 SAVLPT
-271 LDRNLITTQGRPPFD
+271 LDRNLVKTQGRPPFD

-297 IKRDRAWFFAAFEYR
+297 IKHDRAWFFGAFEYR

-321 VRDLTARRVVT
+321 VRDLIAKRVVT
-332 SFSPAPLND
+332 SFSAAPLND
-341 LLFTA
+341 LLFTS
-346 RGDWQTGKNDRMAFR
+346 RIDWQTGNDDRMAFR

-376 RPIGTA
+376 LPIGTA

-395 VYNWTHTFSSNVL
+395 VYNWTHNFSTNLL

-423 SFVENKNEI
+423 SFVEGKPEI

-458 NLSWTKGAH
+458 NLSWTTGAH
-467 ALKFGGEFQRIDA
+467 ALKVGGELQRIDS

-490 TIETTE
+490 TIFTTE
-496 DFGTLDRNGDGLVN
+496 DFASRDRNGDGQIN
-510 DNDIVIADTIRSTA
+510 DLDIPIAITISSAA
-524 PVRPPTVND
+524 PVRPPTVTD
-533 LDNYYFAFYAQDDW
+533 LDNYYIAFYGQDDW

-552 FTLNMGLRWEVD
+552 LTLNLGLRWEVD
-564 TDAKNLKHFN
+564 TDAKNVKRFN
-574 EINPILLPFVGS
+574 EINPILSSFVGN
-586 SRSREYNNF
+586 SRNREYNNF

-604 PWRNGRTSIR
+604 PWRNGRTSVR

-631 ERLLDGRKLGI
+631 ERLLDGRKLSLG
-642 EVRLG
+642 VRTG
-647 SVCNTPDGS
+647 SELD
-656 CGSAGTFLPGTPTLT
+656 AGGNFVAGTPTLS
-671 NPFTGTAISGVGI
+671 NPFTGTLIAGAGAV
-684 GINILDKNLST
+684 GINILDRNLST

-705 QRELTRDL
+705 QREISPNL
-713 IVSVDGIH
+713 IFSADYIH
-721 SFGSKFIIGRFIGS
+721 SFGSKFIIGRAIGS
-735 VFNPSIGG
+735 VFNPVAGG
-743 NDDVVNIESSVK
+743 LDGVVNIESSVK
-755 TWYDG
+755 NWYDG

-790 DQIPFQVPPLNHKNL
+790 DQIPFQVGPLDNNNL
-805 RLDKGPPPNE
+805 NLEKGPPPNE
-815 ERHRFTFHA
+815 ERHRFTFYG
-824 VADLPY
+824 VLDLPY
-830 GFQLSPIYT
+830 GFQASPMYT
-839 LASAVPFDIQI
+839 LASGVPFDIQLPPDIGGTRI
-850 PGGSRRICELQRNAG
+850 PQLQRNAA
-865 GRTFHIGS
+865 GRTFRTGAE
-873 QLNAFITQLNAAGGS
+873 LNAFINQYNA
-888 LCASQNS
+888 
-895 TTGEFQTRVILPLVR
+895 TRPLTSRLPLVR
-910 DDLKLGDNF
+910 DDINLGDSF

-929 FKFGERFS
+929 FRLSEH
-937 VQGIA
+937 VNLQVIA
-942 EVFNLFN
+942 EGFNLFN
-949 ITNIRGVNNVNF
+949 VTNIRGVNNVNF

-968 TRDSQ
+968 LRDNA
-973 NSADPGFL
+973 NSANAGFL

-1007 AARVNF
+1007 AMRLNF

>member
-1 MISRKLFSAILG
+1 MFLRRLFSATLL
-13 ASLALLC
+13 SAL
-20 SAPVLAQLGTA
+20 VLSSMEIVFGQLGSA
-31 GISGL
+31 SISGL
-36 VTDTNGAA
+36 VSDTNGAA
-44 VPNAH
+44 ITNAR

-54 KATGQTRE
+54 KGTGQTRE
-62 TTASGEGIYTFQNL
+62 TTTSAEGTYTFQNL
-76 PPASYEIRV
+76 PPATYEIKV
-85 EAANFAP
+85 EAPNFAQ
-92 AVVEAVTLNV
+92 AVVETVTLNV
-102 GEIPAINVTLSPA
+102 GEVPAINVTLQPA

-121 VVTPGDVLNVDT
+121 IITPSDVLGVDI
-133 NTSQVAG
+133 NTSQISG

-227 RFSAEIGRSASSAI
+227 RFSADIGRSASSAI
-241 NIVTKGGSNDIH
+241 NIVTKSGSNDLH

-265 SSVLPT
+265 SSILPT
-271 LDRNLITTQGRPPFD
+271 LDRGLVQTVGRPPFD

-312 NQDGVVITG
+312 NQDGVVITA
-321 VRDLTARRVVT
+321 VRDLAARRVVT

-341 LLFTA
+341 LLFTG

-361 FSVQHEDDVDRGSLR
+361 YSDQREDDVDRGSLR

-382 DNRQHSFNRYNSF
+382 DNRQHSFNRYHAF
-395 VYNWTHTFSSNVL
+395 IYNWAHTFSPTLL
-408 NDFVFHENKFLNRIP
+408 NDFVFHENNFLNRIP
-423 SFVENKNEI
+423 SFVENRNEI

-458 NLSWTKGAH
+458 NLSWIKGAH

-496 DFGTLDRNGDGLVN
+496 DFAVRDRNGDGQVN
-510 DNDIVIADTIRSTA
+510 DNDIVIADTIRSAA
-524 PVRPPTVND
+524 PVRPPTVDD
-533 LDNYYFAFYAQDDW
+533 LDNYYFSFYAQDDW

-552 FTLNMGLRWEVD
+552 FTLNLGLRWEVD
-564 TDAKNLKHFN
+564 TDTKNLKHFD
-574 EINPILLPFVGS
+574 EINPILRPFVGT

-604 PWRNGRTSIR
+604 PWRDGRTSIR

-631 ERLLDGRKLGI
+631 ERLLDGRKLAI

-647 SVCNTPDGS
+647 SVLDASGN
-656 CGSAGTFLPGTPTLT
+656 FVPGTPTLAI
-671 NPFTGTAISGVGI
+671 PFTGTAITGVGI
-684 GINILDKNLST
+684 GINILDHNLST

-713 IVSVDGIH
+713 IVSADYIH
-721 SFGSKFIIGRFIGS
+721 AFGSKFIIGRFIGS

-760 LLVNVQKRFSNR
+760 MLLNAQKRFSNR

-790 DQIPFQVPPLNHKNL
+790 DQIPFQVPPLNPNNL

-824 VADLPY
+824 VVDLPY
-830 GFQLSPIYT
+830 EFQLSPIYT
-839 LASAVPFDIQI
+839 LASGVPFDIQLPPDLGGTRI
-850 PGGSRRICELQRNAG
+850 PVLQRNAA
-865 GRTFHIGS
+865 GRSFSTGSELNTFINQFNTGRP
-873 QLNAFITQLNAAGGS
+873 L
-888 LCASQNS
+888 AS
-895 TTGEFQTRVILPLVR
+895 RLPLAR
-910 DDLKLGDNF
+910 DDLKLGDSF
-919 QSFDLRLTKT
+919 QSLDLRLTKT
-929 FKFGERFS
+929 FRFNENFNI
-937 VQGIA
+937 QGIA

-949 ITNIRGVNNVNF
+949 VTNVRGVNNVNF

-968 TRDSQ
+968 LRDSS
-973 NSADPGFL
+973 NTADPGFL
-981 RSSSFGSAVQTAGGV
+981 RSSRFGSAIQTAGGV

-1007 AARVNF
+1007 AVRVNF

>member
-1 MISRKLFSAILG
+1 MFSRKSFTATLLPLLLLS
-13 ASLALLC
+13 SLTI
-20 SAPVLAQLGTA
+20 VFAQLGTA

-36 VTDTNGAA
+36 VTDPNGAA
-44 VPNAH
+44 VPTSR
-49 VVVKN
+49 VIVKN

-62 TTASGEGIYTFQNL
+62 TTANAEGIYTFQNL
-76 PPASYEIRV
+76 APATYEIRV
-85 EAANFAP
+85 EATNFAP
-92 AVVEAVTLNV
+92 SVVESVTLNV
-102 GEIPAINVTLSPA
+102 GEVPAINITLKPA
-115 GAQATV
+115 GASETV
-121 VVTPGDVLNVDT
+121 IVTPSDVISVDT
-133 NTSQVAG
+133 NTSQISG

-147 TNLPLNGRNFLDL
+147 TNMPLNGRNFLDL

-214 PQDGIGEFQIATN
+214 PQDGIAEFQIATN
-227 RFSAEIGRSASSAI
+227 RFTAEVGRSASSAI
-241 NIVTKGGSNDIH
+241 NIVTKSGSNDFH

-271 LDRNLITTQGRPPFD
+271 LDRSLVAAQGRPPFD
-286 REQYAASIGGP
+286 REQYAVSVGGP
-297 IKRDRAWFFAAFEYR
+297 IVRDRAWFFGSFEYR
-312 NQDGVVITG
+312 NQDGVVITAL
-321 VRDLTARRVVT
+321 RDLAARRVVT

-341 LLFTA
+341 LLFTG
-346 RGDWQTGKNDRMAFR
+346 RGDWQVGKDDRMAFR
-361 FSVQHEDDVDRGSLR
+361 YSDQREDDIDRGSLR

-382 DNRQHSFNRYNSF
+382 DNRQHSFNHYHAF
-395 VYNWTHTFSSNVL
+395 VYNWTHIFSPRVL
-408 NDFVFHENKFLNRIP
+408 NDFVFHENNFLNRIP
-423 SFVENKNEI
+423 SFVENENEI

-496 DFGTLDRNGDGLVN
+496 DFATRDRNGDGQIN
-510 DNDIVIADTIRSTA
+510 DNDIVIADTIRSVA
-524 PVRPPTVND
+524 PVRPPTVEN
-533 LDNYYFAFYAQDDW
+533 LDNYYFAFYGQDDW
-547 KVRPN
+547 KIRPN
-552 FTLNMGLRWEVD
+552 FTLNLGLRWEVD
-564 TDAKNLKHFN
+564 TDVKDLKHFN
-574 EINPILLPFVGS
+574 EINPILRPFAGN

-595 APRIGFNWD
+595 APRVGFNWD
-604 PWRNGRTSIR
+604 PWSNGRTSIR

-642 EVRLG
+642 QVRLG
-647 SVCNTPDGS
+647 SELNALGN
-656 CGSAGTFLPGTPTLT
+656 FLPGTPTLA
-671 NPFTGTAISGVGI
+671 NPFVGTALTGVGI
-684 GINILDKNLST
+684 GINILDHNLST

-713 IVSVDGIH
+713 IFSADYIH
-721 SFGSKFIIGRFIGS
+721 AFGSKFIIGRFIGS
-735 VFNPSIGG
+735 VFNPAIGG

-760 LLVNVQKRFSNR
+760 MLLNAQKRFSNR

-790 DQIPFQVPPLNHKNL
+790 DQIPFQVPPLNPNNL

-815 ERHRFTFHA
+815 ERHRFTFQA
-824 VADLPY
+824 VFDMPY
-830 GFQLSPIYT
+830 EFQFSPIYT
-839 LASAVPFDIQI
+839 LASDVPFDIQLPPDIGGTRI
-850 PGGSRRICELQRNAG
+850 PVLQRNAG
-865 GRTFHIGS
+865 GRTFRTGS
-873 QLNAFITQLNAAGGS
+873 QLNAFINAFNTGRP
-888 LCASQNS
+888 LAS
-895 TTGEFQTRVILPLVR
+895 RLPLVR
-910 DDLKLGDNF
+910 DDLNLGDSF
-919 QSFDLRLTKT
+919 QSLDVRLTKT
-929 FKFGERFS
+929 FRFTEHFNI
-937 VQGIA
+937 QGIA

-949 ITNIRGVNNVNF
+949 VTNIRGVNNVNF

-968 TRDSQ
+968 LRDST
-973 NSADPGFL
+973 NPADAGFL
-981 RSSSFGSAVQTAGGV
+981 RSSTFGSAIQTAGGV

-1007 AARVNF
+1007 AVRVKF

>member
-13 ASLALLC
+13 TSLALVW
-20 SAPVLAQLGTA
+20 SAAVLAQLGTA

-36 VTDTNGAA
+36 VTDPNGAA
-44 VPNAH
+44 VPNAR

-54 KATGQTRE
+54 KATGQTRD

-76 PPASYEIRV
+76 PPATYEIRV
-85 EAANFAP
+85 EAPNFAP

-102 GEIPAINVTLSPA
+102 GEVPAINVSLSPA

-121 VVTPGDVLNVDT
+121 VVTPSDVLKVDT

-227 RFSAEIGRSASSAI
+227 RFTAEIGRSASSAI
-241 NIVTKGGSNDIH
+241 NIVTKGGGNDFH
-253 GSGAFFF
+253 GAGAFYF

-265 SSVLPT
+265 SSILPT
-271 LDRNLITTQGRPPFD
+271 LDRGLVQTAGRPPFD

-332 SFSPAPLND
+332 SFSAAPLND
-341 LLFTA
+341 LLFTT

-376 RPIGTA
+376 KPIGTA

-395 VYNWTHTFSSNVL
+395 IYNWTHTFSPTVL
-408 NDFVFHENKFLNRIP
+408 NDFIFHENKFLNRIP

-432 RFPSVQDGG
+432 RFPSIQDGG

-458 NLSWTKGAH
+458 NVSWATGAH

-490 TIETTE
+490 TIFTTE
-496 DFGTLDRNGDGLVN
+496 DFASVDRNSDGQVN
-510 DNDIVIADTIRSTA
+510 DADIPIAITIRSAA
-524 PVRPPTVND
+524 PVRPPTVTN
-533 LDNYYFAFYAQDDW
+533 LDNYYFALYGQDDW
-547 KVRPN
+547 KLRPN
-552 FTLNMGLRWEVD
+552 FTLNLGLRWEVD
-564 TDAKNLKHFN
+564 TDVKDLKHFN
-574 EINPILLPFVGS
+574 EINPILLPFTGS
-586 SRSREYNNF
+586 SRGREYNNF

-631 ERLLDGRKLGI
+631 ERLLDGRKLAI
-642 EVRLG
+642 AVRSG
-647 SVCNTPDGS
+647 SVCTAPDTACAS
-656 CGSAGTFLPGTPTLT
+656 TGTFVAGTPTLA
-671 NPFTGTAISGVGI
+671 NPFTGTLFSGQGI

-735 VFNPSIGG
+735 VFNPSISG

-760 LLVNVQKRFSNR
+760 LLVNVQKRFSDR

-790 DQIPFQVPPLNHKNL
+790 DQIPFQVVPINPKNL

-824 VADLPY
+824 VVDMPY

-850 PGGSRRICELQRNAG
+850 PGGARRICELQRNAG
-865 GRTFHIGS
+865 ARIFHTGS

-888 LCASQNS
+888 LCETPTDP
-895 TTGEFQTRVILPLVR
+895 TTGQFQTRVMLPLVP

-919 QSFDLRLTKT
+919 QSLDLRLTKT
-929 FKFGERFS
+929 FRFS
-937 VQGIA
+937 EHFNIQGIA

-949 ITNIRGVNNVNF
+949 VTNVRGVNNVNF

-968 TRDSQ
+968 TS
-973 NSADPGFL
+973 PG
-981 RSSSFGSAVQTAGGV
+981 SPNPFGSAVQTAGGV